1 MCVYLNEMVRF
12 VLFTVLI
19 VNTGNVD
26 SRKNNMPRL
35 VNYNAGIW
43 AHLRCE
49 RCRRF
54 LNRGPIRLCELGHN
68 ICNRCR
74 NHMSVHYFFCA
85 APSSDRRNADLE
97 AAVAALVPLCPFE
110 TLVAANCGS
119 SLYLV
124 DVAQHVKASHSTEYL
139 EGTGDSE
146 WIELPVSSIQYRK
159 AIFQLNQL
167 FFLLCS
173 VNADWLSFIVF
184 HVSNEDCSSGYKYD
198 LKIENVLPRI
208 SSFGSTCHHY
218 LEDGYEVMQ
227 SGRYVSWDLKSVKS
241 LLGRPNVTCSL
252 KIRRPQP
259 IECNA
264 PIQRYEAESSDFLP
278 HIV

>member
-1 MCVYLNEMVRF
+1 MCVYLKEVIRF

-19 VNTGNVD
+19 VNIGNVD
-26 SRKNNMPRL
+26 SRKNNMLRL
-35 VNYNAGIW
+35 VNDDAGIW

-49 RCRRF
+49 RCERF
-54 LNRGPIRLCELGHN
+54 LNRGPIRLCERGHN

-74 NHMSVHYFFCA
+74 NHMSAHFSCA
-85 APSSDRRNADLE
+85 ARSSDQRNADLE
-97 AAVAALVPLCPFE
+97 ALVAVHIPLCPFE
-110 TLVAANCGS
+110 TLVATNCGF
-119 SLYLV
+119 SLYLPE
-124 DVAQHVKASHSTEYL
+124 VAPHVKDSHFRECL
-139 EGTGDSE
+139 EGTEDSE
-146 WIELPVSSIQYRK
+146 WIQVPLSSIQYQK
-159 AIFQLNQL
+159 AIFQLGEL
-167 FFLLCS
+167 FLLLCS

-184 HVSNEDCSSGYKYD
+184 HVGNEDCSSGYKYD
-198 LKIENVLPRI
+198 LKIENGLPRI

-227 SGRYVSWDLKSVKS
+227 SGRYVSWDLKSIQS
-241 LLGRPNVTCSL
+241 LLDRHDVTCSL

-264 PIQRYEAESSDFLP
+264 PIQRYEAYSSDFWP